1 MRIKLVNIVS
11 LISII
16 TIISCE
22 EKYWPDLG
30 GKYESLLVVDGMISN
45 EPGPYII
52 SLSLSAPVGSDISE
66 YLPASGYR
74 VKIKDDHGNEESLIE
89 LTPGIFTT
97 SSNGIQGVIGR
108 EYMLEITSPS
118 GEIYQSDYELLRQ
131 ATGIE
136 SVYNKLEYRQ
146 NENLPYDI
154 AGYQFYLNTATAP
167 QDSSYY
173 LWDLTAT
180 YKYQADL
187 KIRYVYDGT
196 LRPFYNSDSLRI
208 CYKTQIIKE
217 IFTYTT
223 AGLATPV
230 LTNFPLNYVTTETKE
245 LSFRYSLQVK
255 QLSISEGA
263 YKFWFTVWEQNSNAG
278 DLYSRQPY
286 QIKGNVFNKDKPNE
300 SVLGYFTVAGVS
312 EKRIFVNRPMPP
324 VRMRYPVC
332 VVGEGD
338 VENFANIFYSTE
350 NQWPLYATF
359 DQNNRAAL
367 PNQSC
372 MNCELSGGIIQKPEF
387 WVDE

>member
-1 MRIKLVNIVS
+1 MRTKLVNIVS

-30 GKYESLLVVDGMISN
+30 GKYDSLLVVDGMISN

-52 SLSLSAPVGSDISE
+52 SLSLSSPVGSDISE
-66 YLPASGYR
+66 YLPALGYQ
-74 VKIKDDHGNEESLIE
+74 VKIKDDHGNKESLIE
-89 LTPGIFTT
+89 LTPGIFAT
-97 SSNGIQGVIGR
+97 STNGIQGVVGWK
-108 EYMLEITSPS
+108 YMLDIRSPS

-131 ATGIE
+131 PTGIE
-136 SVYNKLEYRQ
+136 SIYHKLEYRQ

-230 LTNFPLNYVTTETKE
+230 LTNYPLNYVTTETKE

-286 QIKGNVFNKDKPNE
+286 QIRGNVFNKNEPNQ
-300 SVLGYFTVAGVS
+300 SVLGYFTVAGIS
-312 EKRIFVNRPMPP
+312 EKRIFVNRPDPP
-324 VRMRYPVC
+324 VKMRYPVC
-332 VVGEGD
+332 EVGDGD

-350 NQWPLYATF
+350 NQWPMYATF
-359 DQNNRAAL
+359 DQNYRAAL

-372 MNCELSGGIIQKPEF
+372 MNCELSGGVIQKPDF